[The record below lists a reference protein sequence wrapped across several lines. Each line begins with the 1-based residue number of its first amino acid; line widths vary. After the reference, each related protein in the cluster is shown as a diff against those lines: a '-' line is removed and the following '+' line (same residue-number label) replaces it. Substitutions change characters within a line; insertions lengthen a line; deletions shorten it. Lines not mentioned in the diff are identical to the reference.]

1 MINLLKQ
8 FFGNPIPTISAAQ
21 AQEKIRGKQ
30 PPLVLDVRQPYE
42 YREGHIA
49 GAKLIPLNELPTQTK
64 KLPKNRQLI
73 VVCRSGNRS
82 RRASRI
88 LTGEG
93 FEVENLRGGMI
104 AWQMAGFPVE

>member
-1 MINLLKQ
+1 MIHLLKQ
-8 FFGNPIPTISAAQ
+8 LFGNSFPTINAAQ
-21 AQEKIRGKQ
+21 AQEKISGKQ

-49 GAKLIPLNELPTQTK
+49 GAKLVPLNELAGRMT
-64 KLPKNRQLI
+64 KLPRNRLLI
-73 VVCRSGNRS
+73 VVCQSGSRS
-82 RRASRI
+82 RHAARI

-104 AWQMAGFPVE
+104 AWQWAGFPIE